1 MTYKRARHQAVAMSN
16 VRVGSRWWYWV
27 AAVPLVTAFWA
38 VSSLWVAVVAVVV
51 PEAVVADVESLV
63 SIPAVAL
70 GVPALVVFAIAPLAL
85 WRDARD
91 IAAAGGDWPS
101 DTGRPAKL
109 AAVVDVAVI
118 GGGALFFEGVTGG
131 SGTLAVGA
139 LLLGAGLV
147 AGTWLSVSYLRERA
161 EHVAM
166 PSTLWE
172 WRDELRAGER
182 REPTE

>member
-1 MTYKRARHQAVAMSN
+1 MTYKRPRPQPLVMSN

-27 AAVPLVTAFWA
+27 AAVPLVTAFWV

-70 GVPALVVFAIAPLAL
+70 GVPALVVFAVLPLAL

-91 IAAAGGDWPS
+91 VAAAGGDWPS

-118 GGGALFFEGVTGG
+118 GGGALFFEGVTGT
-131 SGTLAVGA
+131 SDTLAVGA

-147 AGTWLSVSYLRERA
+147 AGTWLSASYLRERA

-166 PSTLWE
+166 PSNLWE
-172 WRDELRAGER
+172 WRRELRAGDQ
-182 REPTE
+182 REPAN